1 MELCTLCLSVE
12 DEMHIFLAMFLDENH
27 QLIKVSLVGQPLHHV
42 CIKHIRQA
50 GVPDGEICFLI
61 VSFIA
66 AHHPA
71 KVCAVCD

>member
-12 DEMHIFLAMFLDENH
+12 DEMHIFLAMLLDENH
-27 QLIKVSLVGQPLHHV
+27 QLIEVSLVGRCTMFVSNIFVRPV
-42 CIKHIRQA
+42 SRMA
-50 GVPDGEICFLI
+50 RICFLI